1 MPTRNTNE
9 FNIGDIV
16 LMRRDGGYGLVGE
29 IGVVTGFGSYG
40 HVRAMFGDKYA
51 SVFPL
56 YLEKIA

>member
-1 MPTRNTNE
+1 MN
-9 FNIGDIV
+9 FQIGDIV
-16 LMRRDGGYGLVGE
+16 LMKRDGGYGLVGE